1 MIGLIQ
7 LLRQAAAALEVEGFE
22 ESPETYRRRTGQ
34 CPDGYVAD
42 KDRDG
47 RCVRISKKDQA
58 ADKRE
63 RKSRKRTFH
72 RNHRPKPIT
81 DFSRPV

>member
-1 MIGLIQ
+1 VIGLIQ
-7 LLRQAAAALEVEGFE
+7 LLRQASLALGYK
-22 ESPETYRRRTGQ
+22 ESPESYRRRTGQ
-34 CPDGYVAD
+34 CPDGFVAD
-42 KDRDG
+42 KTRDG
-47 RCVRISKKDQA
+47 RCMRLTKKQQA

-63 RKSRKRTFH
+63 RASRKRNFH